1 MFARSVS
8 YLFLSVSIAS
18 FEPSINTLV
27 SFIQNTPAVVVV
39 MAFFIGW
46 IGCWLPVAIVSALAL
61 NLQLGKPLQPEQ
73 KLPLLVSL
81 YLLAP
86 LILWGINWLTNTS
99 FSNYGLRVNISLLGS
114 LGLGFVLG
122 VLSLAVVFGG
132 QFWLSWCSWQQNVET
147 QNFASLQPILLP
159 IFLVA
164 LFVGGIEELV
174 FRGFLFTQLTQDYP
188 VWVAAV
194 ISSSIFALLHLVWER
209 RETIPQLPGLWLMG
223 MVLVLARFSDRNN
236 LGLAWGLHAGWVW
249 AIACIDTAELITY
262 TGKVPEWLTGKNKK
276 PLAGAAG
283 IVCLLLTGLILYFF
297 SAYI

>member
-8 YLFLSVSIAS
+8 YLFLSVSITS
-18 FEPSINTLV
+18 FEPSINILG
-27 SFIQNTPAVVVV
+27 SFLQNAPMVVVV

-86 LILWGINWLTNTS
+86 LILCAVNWLTNTS
-99 FSNYGLRVNISLLGS
+99 FSDYGLRVNISLLGS
-114 LGLGFVLG
+114 LVLGLVLG

-132 QFWLSWCSWQQNVET
+132 QFWLSWCSWQESQT
-147 QNFASLQPILLP
+147 KQLQSILLP

-174 FRGFLFTQLTQDYP
+174 FRGFLFTQLGQDYP

-194 ISSSIFALLHLVWER
+194 ISSLIFALLHLVWER
-209 RETIPQLPGLWLMG
+209 RETTPQLPGLWLMG
-223 MVLVLARFSDRNN
+223 MVLVLARFVDHGN

-249 AIACIDTAELITY
+249 AIACLDTAELITY